1 MSSVRDAAVVRAFR
15 RECGIVHAVLTG
27 LSEST
32 YHMRLVLDPSSSPN
46 FSNPRCASKRLSRHH
61 LTEWR
66 VGPTQ
71 IFLAISCRFR
81 HK

>member
-1 MSSVRDAAVVRAFR
+1 MSKRRNPQDKARVVMEFFSTNIAAAELCR
-15 RECGIVHAVLTG
+15 
-27 LSEST
+27 
-32 YHMRLVLDPSSSPN
+32 N
-46 FSNPRCASKRLSRHH
+46 SNPRCASKRLSRHH